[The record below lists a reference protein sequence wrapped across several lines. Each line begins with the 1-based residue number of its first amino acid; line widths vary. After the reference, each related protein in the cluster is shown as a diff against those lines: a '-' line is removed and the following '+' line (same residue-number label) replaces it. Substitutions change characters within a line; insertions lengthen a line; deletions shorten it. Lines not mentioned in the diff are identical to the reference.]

1 MNGEKMPVEIDVPKD
16 IEPLVREILKAV
28 RQGRREKALKDL
40 ENVIH
45 VINQDVPEEIP
56 DTLKLLEELRER

>member
-1 MNGEKMPVEIDVPKD
+1 MPVEIDVPKD

-28 RQGRREKALKDL
+28 RQGRRERALKDL

>member
-1 MNGEKMPVEIDVPKD
+1 MPVEIEVPKD

>member
-1 MNGEKMPVEIDVPKD
+1 MPVEIDVPKD

>member
-45 VINQDVPEEIP
+45 MINQDVPEEIP

>member
-1 MNGEKMPVEIDVPKD
+1 MPVEIDVPKD

-45 VINQDVPEEIP
+45 VINQDVPDEIP

>member
-1 MNGEKMPVEIDVPKD
+1 MPVEIDVPKD

-45 VINQDVPEEIP
+45 MINQDVPEEIP

>member
-1 MNGEKMPVEIDVPKD
+1 MPVEIEVPKD

-28 RQGRREKALKDL
+28 RKERREKALKDL
-40 ENVIH
+40 ENVIQA
-45 VINQDVPEEIP
+45 INRNTPEEIP